1 MSEENVELVRT
12 TFETRPG
19 DRTPRAEY
27 FDPEFEFHEDP
38 RLPEA
43 GLYRGV
49 EVALAYWEQFI
60 ENFEEFTI
68 EPEEFVEISGSRVL
82 VPLMIT
88 TRGRGSSAS
97 VTMQIAWIFTVR
109 DRLITRIEA
118 FADREEAL
126 EAAGLRE

>member
-68 EPEEFVEISGSRVL
+68 EPEEFVEIGGSRVL

-88 TRGRGSSAS
+88 TPRERQLRQRHDA
-97 VTMQIAWIFTVR
+97 
-109 DRLITRIEA
+109 DRLDLHRPRPP
-118 FADREEAL
+118 DHPNRS
-126 EAAGLRE
+126 LRGP

>member
-1 MSEENVELVRT
+1 MELERT

-97 VTMQIAWIFTVR
+97 VTMHIAWIFTVR

-118 FADREEAL
+118 SADREEAL
-126 EAAGLRE
+126 EAARLRE